1 MRNKLEAL
9 QLFFE
14 KKSCAKELKKSKGM
28 TAYEKPFS

>member
-14 KKSCAKELKKSKGM
+14 KKSCAKELKKSKGDNHV
-28 TAYEKPFS
+28 